1 MHYWYDS
8 YGPPYLIW
16 IGILCSHLTLYITGI
31 IWSPPTCTYGPPHVW
46 SDGPSL
52 PYMEQLSYGLPHVCM
67 VPTACTIWWS
77 PYIIWNRYHMV
88 PHMCIWSPT
97 CKIWFF
103 QDSLGKSPLHVLKN
117 VKINLNNCT
126 SALLIWLLWS
136 PIPYMNRY
144 LMVPPYLIWNRYC
157 MVPSHMYIWSPHMW
171 SVVMSY
177 MTLMVPLPYME

>member
-1 MHYWYDS
+1 MVPHMYDLMV
-8 YGPPYLIW
+8 PPYLIW
-16 IGILCSHLTLYITGI
+16 NSYHLASHMYVWSPLHVQSDGPLTLYGTGI
-31 IWSPPTCTYGPPHVW
+31 IWFPTCTYGPPHVW

-52 PYMEQLSYGLPHVCM
+52 SYMEQLSYGS
-67 VPTACTIWWS
+67 PTCAYG
-77 PYIIWNRYHMV
+77 P
-88 PHMCIWSPT
+88 PT

-157 MVPSHMYIWSPHMW
+157 MVLSHTYIWSPHMW